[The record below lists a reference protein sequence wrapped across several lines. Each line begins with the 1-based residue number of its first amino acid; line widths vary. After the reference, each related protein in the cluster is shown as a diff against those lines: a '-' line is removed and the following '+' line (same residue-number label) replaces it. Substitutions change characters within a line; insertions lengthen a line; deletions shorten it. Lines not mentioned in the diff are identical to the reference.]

1 MSGHW
6 QALVL
11 AGGRGPDDPMAKAYG
26 VSHKCLLEIAGIP
39 MLQRVLDTLSAE
51 PAIGQIAVSIETPEL
66 LAGLR
71 SRAVHAPT
79 STSAARSAIA
89 AIETGAVGM
98 PLLLTTGDHPL
109 LTPAMLRHFLSAS
122 ERSTADLCV
131 GLARAETILAAYPQS
146 KRTFLTFGPDRVSG
160 CNLFALKTPRALK
173 ALERWQYLEALRKK
187 PWRLFGAF
195 GPAALARFIAGA
207 ITLKGAFAIASRK
220 LGLHAEA
227 ILMPFAEAA
236 IDVDKPA
243 DKELAELILTRQG

>member
-26 VSHKCLLEIAGIP
+26 VSHKCLLEIAGVP

-51 PAIGQIAVSIETPEL
+51 PAIGEIAVSIETPQL

-131 GLARAETILAAYPQS
+131 GLARQPN
-146 KRTFLTFGPDRVSG
+146 R
-160 CNLFALKTPRALK
+160 
-173 ALERWQYLEALRKK
+173 
-187 PWRLFGAF
+187 
-195 GPAALARFIAGA
+195 
-207 ITLKGAFAIASRK
+207 
-220 LGLHAEA
+220 
-227 ILMPFAEAA
+227 
-236 IDVDKPA
+236 
-243 DKELAELILTRQG
+243 